1 MSLPTILKPESLRA
15 LYLRGIRGLKSVP
28 RPEFDARVLLLHA
41 VHVAA
46 ETFYAHPKTRPS
58 TRDAEKFFRLVRRR
72 SQGVPLAYLT
82 GRKEFWSLEFR
93 VGPGVLIPRPE
104 TEILVEKAVDFAA
117 GQARAILD
125 LGTGSG
131 NVAVALA
138 RELPRARVTA
148 ADISVRA
155 LRIAAANAAFN
166 RCSGIRFVR
175 SDLFSAFGRPRSLFD
190 LIVSN
195 PPYVGREEWARLTA
209 DVRDHEPR
217 RALVGGVRGT
227 EFMEKLVPE
236 ARRFLKPRGRLI
248 LEIGAGQE
256 GPVRAMFE
264 AGWDEVE
271 VVPDLAGIPRVVAAR
286 KTARARGAATSGTPV
301 YGSR

>member
-1 MSLPTILKPESLRA
+1 MKPESLRA

-28 RPEFDARVLLLHA
+28 LPEFDARVLLLHA
-41 VHVAA
+41 VRATA
-46 ETFYAHPKTRPS
+46 ETFYAHPETRPS
-58 TRDAEKFFRLVRRR
+58 ARDAESFLRLVRRR
-72 SQGVPLAYLT
+72 SAGVPLAYLT

-104 TEILVEKAVDFAA
+104 TEILVEKAVGLAA
-117 GQARAILD
+117 GQGISILD

-155 LRIAAANAAFN
+155 LRIAAANAALN
-166 RCSGIRFVR
+166 GCPGIRFVR
-175 SDLFSAFGRPRSLFD
+175 SDLFSAFGRPRPLFD

-227 EFMEKLVPE
+227 EFTEKLVRA
-236 ARRFLKPRGRLI
+236 ARRFLKPGGRLV

-256 GPVRAMFE
+256 ETVRAMFG
-264 AGWDEVE
+264 AGWDAAEVA
-271 VVPDLAGIPRVVAAR
+271 PDLAGIPRVIAAR
-286 KTARARGAATSGTPV
+286 KAARAPDTATSGRPAC
-301 YGSR
+301 GSR

>member
-1 MSLPTILKPESLRA
+1 MKPESLRA
-15 LYLRGIRGLKSVP
+15 LYIRGINGLKSVP

-41 VHVAA
+41 ARTPA
-46 ETFYAHPKTRPS
+46 ETFYAHPETRPS
-58 TRDAEKFFRLVRRR
+58 ARDAERFLRLVRRR
-72 SQGVPLAYLT
+72 SEGVPLAYLT

-93 VGPGVLIPRPE
+93 VSPGVLIPRPE
-104 TEILVEKAVDFAA
+104 TEILVEKAVGLAV
-117 GQARAILD
+117 GQGRSVLD

-155 LRIAAANAAFN
+155 LRIAAENAVFN
-166 RCSGIRFVR
+166 GCPGIRFIR
-175 SDLFSAFGRPRSLFD
+175 SDLFSAFGRPRPLFD
-190 LIVSN
+190 FIVSN
-195 PPYVGREEWARLTA
+195 PPYIGHAEWARLTA

-227 EFMEKLVPE
+227 EFTEKLVRE
-236 ARRFLKPRGRLI
+236 ARCFLRPGGRLI

-256 GPVRAMFE
+256 GTVRAMFE
-264 AGWDEVE
+264 EGWDAVE
-271 VVPDLAGIPRVVAAR
+271 VVPDLAGIPRVVTAR
-286 KTARARGAATSGTPV
+286 KAARARGAATSGTPAC
-301 YGSR
+301 GSQ

>member
-1 MSLPTILKPESLRA
+1 VSLPKTLKPESLRA
-15 LYLRGIRGLKSVP
+15 LYLRGIRGLKNVP
-28 RPEFDARVLLLHA
+28 RPGLDARVLLLHA

-46 ETFYAHPKTRPS
+46 QTFYAHPETRPS
-58 TRDAEKFFRLVRRR
+58 AGDGVRFLRLVRRR
-72 SQGVPLAYLT
+72 QEGVPLAYLT

-104 TEILVEKAVDFAA
+104 TEILVEKAVGLAA
-117 GQARAILD
+117 GQARSVLD

-138 RELPRARVTA
+138 RELLRARVTA

-155 LRIAAANAAFN
+155 LRIAAANAASN
-166 RCSGIRFVR
+166 GCPGIRFVR
-175 SDLFSAFGRPRSLFD
+175 SDLFSAFGRPRPLFD
-190 LIVSN
+190 IIVSN
-195 PPYVGREEWARLTA
+195 PPYVGREEWTRLPA

-227 EFMEKLVPE
+227 EFTEKLVCE
-236 ARRFLKPRGRLI
+236 ARRFLKPGGHLI

-256 GPVRAMFE
+256 GTVRAMFG
-264 AGWDEVE
+264 AGWDAAE

-286 KTARARGAATSGTPV
+286 KTARARGAATSGPPA

>member
-1 MSLPTILKPESLRA
+1 MKPESLRA

-28 RPEFDARVLLLHA
+28 SPEFDARALLLHA
-41 VHVAA
+41 VRVAA
-46 ETFYAHPKTRPS
+46 ETFYAHPETRPS
-58 TRDAEKFFRLVRRR
+58 ARDAGRYLGLVRRR

-104 TEILVEKAVDFAA
+104 TEILVEKAIDFAA

-155 LRIAAANAAFN
+155 LRIAAVNAAFN
-166 RCSGIRFVR
+166 GCPGIRFVR
-175 SDLFSAFGRPRSLFD
+175 SDLFSAFGRPRPLFD

-256 GPVRAMFE
+256 GTVRAMFG
-264 AGWDEVE
+264 AGWDAAE
-271 VVPDLAGIPRVVAAR
+271 VVPDLAGIPRVVAVR
-286 KTARARGAATSGTPV
+286 KTARARGAATSGTPA